1 MIRAC
6 AAMALILAAP
16 APAAAATP
24 PPAAACTLA
33 VAFDPTMARKA
44 DAVFVAALDGYEVV
58 PADPPAIPA
67 TFGLLTVRVVDPIRG
82 TAPYR
87 LQLVWPAGSLPSAPD
102 EGLRRMIVATLPPGA
117 TATPGRER
125 SAFAA
130 QELPERTIVQPP
142 CGAPFLLPYSSDTQA
157 AVERILAGEVP
168 PADFDWFQTD
178 WRQTRAARLRE
189 RDRIDAIG
197 RRLPAEVH
205 KPKSTEPRSRLW
217 LIPLAVFVALLFVAI
232 RRRIRRG

>member
-1 MIRAC
+1 
-6 AAMALILAAP
+6 MALILAAP
-16 APAAAATP
+16 V
-24 PPAAACTLA
+24 PAAACTVA

-44 DAVFVAALDGYEVV
+44 DAVFVAALEGYEVV
-58 PADPPAIPA
+58 PADTPAIPA
-67 TFGLLTVRVVDPIRG
+67 AFGLLTVRVVDPIRG

-130 QELPERTIVQPP
+130 QDLPERTVLQLP
-142 CGAPFLLPYSSDTQA
+142 CASPFLLPYSSEAQA
-157 AVERILAGEVP
+157 AIERILAGEAP
-168 PADFDWFQTD
+168 PRDFDWFQTN

-189 RDRIDAIG
+189 RERIEVIG
-197 RRLPAEVH
+197 RKLPVEVH
-205 KPKSTEPRSRLW
+205 KPKGTEPRSRLW
-217 LIPLAVFVALLFVAI
+217 VIPLAVFVALLFVAI

>member
-1 MIRAC
+1 MRRAC

-16 APAAAATP
+16 APAAACNLP
-24 PPAAACTLA
+24 
-33 VAFDPTMARKA
+33 VAFDPAMARKA
-44 DAVFVAALDGYEVV
+44 DAVFVAALEGYEVV

-82 TAPYR
+82 TVPYR
-87 LQLVWPAGSLPSAPD
+87 LQLVWPAGNLPSAPD

-117 TATPGRER
+117 TTPGRER

-130 QELPERTIVQPP
+130 QDLPERTIVQPP
-142 CGAPFLLPYSSDTQA
+142 CGAPLLLPYSSEAQA
-157 AVERILAGEVP
+157 AVERVLAGEAP
-168 PADFDWFQTD
+168 PAGFDWFQKD

-189 RDRIDAIG
+189 RDRIETIG
-197 RRLPAEVH
+197 RRLPTEVN

-217 LIPLAVFVALLFVAI
+217 LLPLAVFVALLFVAI